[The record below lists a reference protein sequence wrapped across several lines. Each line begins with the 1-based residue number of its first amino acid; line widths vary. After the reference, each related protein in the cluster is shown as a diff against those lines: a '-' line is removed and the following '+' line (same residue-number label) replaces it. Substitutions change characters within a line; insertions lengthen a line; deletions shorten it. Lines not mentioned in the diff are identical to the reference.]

1 MLPFRRFYGFESW
14 LDHESSLIKATELDG
29 GRSKTERKST
39 EACKSH
45 REAERR
51 RRQRI
56 NAHLSTLRSLLPN
69 SAKSD
74 KASLLAEVVQH
85 VKRLRIQADDVAR
98 CHEGDSSSSCSSGG
112 GGGGGRESDSVRS
125 VADAEP
131 WPFPG
136 ESDEATLSYCDGDDG
151 EPRRMKATV
160 CCEDRPGLNRDL
172 TQAIRSVRAKAVR
185 AEMMTVGGRTKSV
198 VVIQWPDGG
207 GGNARKE
214 EEVGA
219 LERALKA
226 VIDNRALVGSGMG
239 PVVLGQKRA
248 RDSYD
253 SPTSE
258 VDCAFVSRN
267 VD

>member
-14 LDHESSLIKATELDG
+14 LDHDSGHVPTSFVKKAVEFDG

-69 SAKSD
+69 TAKSD

-85 VKRLRIQADDVAR
+85 VKRLRKQADDVA
-98 CHEGDSSSSCSSGG
+98 CGDSSSSCSGEPG
-112 GGGGGRESDSVRS
+112 SVRP
-125 VADAEP
+125 EP

-136 ESDEATLSYCDGDDG
+136 ECDEATLNCCDGDDG
-151 EPRRMKATV
+151 EPRRVKATL

-172 TQAIRSVRAKAVR
+172 TRAIRSVRAKAVH

-198 VVIQWPDGG
+198 VVIEWPDEDGDG
-207 GGNARKE
+207 EAR
-214 EEVGA
+214 EVVDEGEVRA

-226 VIDNRALVGSGMG
+226 VIENRAFVGYGMG
-239 PVVLGQKRA
+239 PVALGQKRG
-248 RDSYD
+248 RDCYGS
-253 SPTSE
+253 SSAE
-258 VDCAFVSRN
+258 VDSVFFC
-267 VD
+267 

>member
-14 LDHESSLIKATELDG
+14 LDHESGHVQSSLIKAVELNG
-29 GRSKTERKST
+29 GRSKGERKSM

-69 SAKSD
+69 AAKSD

-85 VKRLRIQADDVAR
+85 VKRLRKEADDVACR
-98 CHEGDSSSSCSSGG
+98 RHDGDSSSSCSGEPG
-112 GGGGGRESDSVRS
+112 SVLS
-125 VADAEP
+125 AEDADT

-136 ESDEATLSYCDGDDG
+136 ESDEATLSYCDG
-151 EPRRMKATV
+151 EPRRVKAML
-160 CCEDRPGLNRDL
+160 CCEDRPGLNQDL
-172 TQAIRSVRAKAVR
+172 TQAIRSVRAKVVR

-207 GGNARKE
+207 GGDGIE
-214 EEVGA
+214 EEEEIGG

-226 VIDNRALVGSGMG
+226 VIENRAFVGPGMG
-239 PVVLGQKRA
+239 RVMLGQKRA
-248 RDSYD
+248 RDGYGS
-253 SPTSE
+253 SSTSSE
-258 VDCAFVSRN
+258 IDCAFLNSC
-267 VD
+267 

>member
-14 LDHESSLIKATELDG
+14 LDHHSSASLIKKAVQLESD
-29 GRSKTERKST
+29 RSKST

-69 SAKSD
+69 AAKSD
-74 KASLLAEVVQH
+74 KASLLGEVVEH
-85 VKRLRIQADDVAR
+85 VKRLRKEADDVAR
-98 CHEGDSSSSCSSGG
+98 GDDPAS
-112 GGGGGRESDSVRS
+112 
-125 VADAEP
+125 P
-131 WPFPG
+131 QPFPG
-136 ESDEATLSYCDGDDG
+136 ESDEATVSCCDGEG
-151 EPRRMKATV
+151 RLRATL
-160 CCEDRPGLNRDL
+160 CCQDRPGLHRDL
-172 TQAIRSVRAKAVR
+172 SQAIRAVRARAVR

-198 VVIQWPDGG
+198 VVMEWPEGEGG
-207 GGNARKE
+207 GAK

-226 VIDNRALVGSGMG
+226 VMENRALVGFGMG

-248 RDSYD
+248 RDSYG
-253 SPTSE
+253 SPSTE
-258 VDCAFVSRN
+258 VDSASAFFFRN
-267 VD
+267 GGVC